1 MKKEVLILGTTPAG
15 IQAATDLAD
24 FGLFVN
30 LVESGPFIGEVFRD
44 IDQPYLIN
52 TRLLEILKHPRIKV
66 WTNSEVLN
74 LEKVTGGFQVDLN
87 QSPRYIDLEK
97 CTACGDCLEVCPITI
112 PGTDLKA
119 IYFDG
124 QPDCAVIVKAG
135 VSPCSNACP
144 AGIHVQGYVA
154 LVGQGRYREA
164 YDLIHDALPFPSVCG
179 RVCNHLC
186 ETACTR
192 SQLDQAVNIMALKHY
207 LADWAFDH
215 QEEKNDDPLL
225 DRDSTGKKVAII
237 GAGPAGLTAARD
249 LVRMGHEVK
258 IFDANPE
265 PGGMMRVGIPPHRV
279 SYEQLKWEIED
290 ILAEGI
296 ELKLNTWVDDIP
308 GLMDDGFDAVLA
320 AAGAVVAL
328 KPDIKNADHKDNW
341 LSLDFLKRVSLGKGD
356 NLTGR
361 RVIVLGGG
369 DVALDAARSAL
380 RLGVDEVKVLCRG
393 VRASDHELQA
403 TIEEGIEIIRGRVFK
418 EISLDKKKIEG
429 VLCLE
434 ADVGDV
440 VDGKRQFKELP
451 GTEHLVP
458 GDLVIWALGQKI
470 DPSFLPLEKGLI
482 GDNGREIQTDDR
494 LMTPLEGLFAAGDF
508 RLGNTTFVVD
518 AVGEGHRA
526 AQSIHNY
533 LMDQT
538 VEVEKDRNQVILSQE
553 EMEYRLDN
561 LDKAR
566 QARKSI
572 PSLPVNDRLNNF
584 QLVDLALSEKGA
596 LQEAG
601 RCLACGP
608 CSECMACV
616 EVCEPGAVIL
626 NQKPATWSIHV
637 SAMIAADELSLP
649 ASRQDLII
657 MAAPDPLAG
666 SASAYQV
673 MEEDGFVNKVLTDGY
688 GPLLSADLV
697 EKKKTGLIVCQCGGE
712 ISSSVDTAGLCKGA
726 LSWPEI
732 DFAGELPFSCTAD
745 GAAAIK
751 RIALENNLE
760 RIILAA
766 CSCCSLD
773 QVCDSCTYQRLRCK
787 DNLGVFRSL
796 ASSLPIEFVNIREQ
810 CAWAHPRNKKKTT
823 AAARVLVRS
832 ALARVP
838 GGKNGKPDPSAIPN
852 SVLIAGNGASAKF
865 CQDSLAKLGLVSDIA
880 EVMAG
885 EIIRVGGHY
894 QADWPD
900 ASYRTDCLV
909 LAPGSGAELD
919 HISKSLFLST
929 QGPLMSGRRMNLDTV
944 DYGLVIC
951 SPELP
956 PEVSGKGAAARIKAW
971 ISKVS
976 GRVNQPAAEVDPKRC
991 RSCGTCQEICGYGI
1005 PEILKVGELSSAYIN
1020 PLLCFDCG
1028 ICTAHC
1034 PSGAI
1039 IPGTQQEN
1047 ELEHMLERILV

>member
-15 IQAATDLAD
+15 IQAASDLAD

-119 IYFDG
+119 IYFGG

-144 AGIHVQGYVA
+144 AGIHVQGYIA
-154 LVGQGRYREA
+154 LAGQGRYREA

-192 SQLDQAVNIMALKHY
+192 GQLDQAVNIMALKHY

-215 QEEKNDDPLL
+215 QEVKDDDPLP

-356 NLTGR
+356 NLAGR

-380 RLGVDEVKVLCRG
+380 RLGVDEVKILCRG

-403 TIEEGIEIIRGRVFK
+403 TLEEGIEIIKGRVFK

-482 GDNGREIQTDDR
+482 GDNGRKIQTDDR

-538 VEVEKDRNQVILSQE
+538 VEGEKDRKQVVLSQE

-626 NQKPATWSIHV
+626 NQKSATWSIHV
-637 SAMIAADELSLP
+637 SAVIAADELSLP

-688 GPLLSADLV
+688 EPFLSTDRV

-712 ISSSVDTAGLCKGA
+712 ISSLMDTAGICKEA

-751 RIALENNLE
+751 RITLENNLE

-823 AAARVLVRS
+823 AAARVLIRT

-838 GGKNGKPDPSAIPN
+838 GVNKDKPDPSVIPN
-852 SVLIAGNGASAKF
+852 SVLIVGNGASAKF

-894 QADWPD
+894 QADEV
-900 ASYRTDCLV
+900 V
-909 LAPGSGAELD
+909 LSWITFP
-919 HISKSLFLST
+919 SLFSCPLK
-929 QGPLMSGRRMNLDTV
+929 GP
-944 DYGLVIC
+944 
-951 SPELP
+951 
-956 PEVSGKGAAARIKAW
+956 
-971 ISKVS
+971 
-976 GRVNQPAAEVDPKRC
+976 
-991 RSCGTCQEICGYGI
+991 
-1005 PEILKVGELSSAYIN
+1005 
-1020 PLLCFDCG
+1020 
-1028 ICTAHC
+1028 
-1034 PSGAI
+1034 
-1039 IPGTQQEN
+1039 
-1047 ELEHMLERILV
+1047 